1 MHVSL
6 DEVSRM
12 CSCVLSA
19 VVLLVTRCVLL
30 GAGIKELHSLES
42 LFEEV
47 SLILPTSYLYILLLE
62 ALIFLLSLAL

>member
-19 VVLLVTRCVLL
+19 VALLVTRYVLL